1 MYNGRG
7 VGVSIDTQADEV
19 SGRTAALQ
27 TSISRD
33 PRALATWQQIRET
46 AKQVEIMMQ
55 RVMRVADEVS
65 PGAMSAYVTELSKKA
80 DQTLQQMQNQA
91 EQALNEA
98 AENVKNELKARADAG
113 EFTGPRGP
121 RGLTGED
128 GEPGAPGPQGPQGPQ
143 GEKGD
148 PGKDG
153 EPGATGPQGPQG
165 EKGDPGKDG
174 EPGATGPQGPQGE
187 KGDPGKDAPQEAV
200 LYTAQT
206 LDDAQKAQAR
216 ENIGAV
222 DAARQNILVGGET
235 GNPIAVDDAF
245 AAPLRGLTV
254 YGKSTQDGTPTPD
267 APVPI
272 VSAGDGGGITVKVT
286 GRNILDMRN
295 SGKSVTNSGVTYTR
309 NADYSFTR
317 AGTATESI
325 GNVWMAGGYLIKP
338 KADLSNVFCVLLKGV
353 KYSIKD
359 CVLLATSPAGSALVA
374 RKNFVPTQDM
384 YITGVRNENFIV
396 GKTYNDIVYPAV
408 YVGEKALQYEPYREQ
423 LLTLP
428 TPNGLPGIP
437 VKSGGNYTDST
448 GQQWVCDEIDLE
460 RGVEVLRIA
469 SFVIDAKNANDISVM
484 NPYANVN
491 VVTSARLRTP
501 QKTSSKDRTDRC
513 VFCEALPWIYNT
525 WASTVNAINY
535 VEDDRIDF
543 VIENSYLGLSEAST
557 VNERKTALV
566 KYFTD
571 NPCRVVYRIATPIE
585 IPLTPAEIASYKA
598 LTTYAP
604 DTVVRAS
611 DGAGVKLG
619 YQKDVNI
626 ATNWKPTVNQ
636 LKTDVDAKINQS
648 DALTLEEIMAST
660 GLSKKVASAE
670 AVKSIKNNV
679 GSIKSG
685 GFYSEKNK
693 GNTMPADYGGFIRIS
708 GGSWPGSYYSD
719 TYYVGVSSSSNA
731 FLGIQINGAK
741 QITWVQI

>member
-7 VGVSIDTQADEV
+7 VGVSIDKQADEV

-153 EPGATGPQGPQG
+153 EPGATGS
-165 EKGDPGKDG
+165 
-174 EPGATGPQGPQGE
+174 QGPQGE

-216 ENIGAV
+216 ENIGA
-222 DAARQNILVGGET
+222 ASAT
-235 GNPIAVDDAF
+235 
-245 AAPLRGLTV
+245 TV
-254 YGKSTQDGTPTPD
+254 
-267 APVPI
+267 
-272 VSAGDGGGITVKVT
+272 
-286 GRNILDMRN
+286 
-295 SGKSVTNSGVTYTR
+295 
-309 NADYSFTR
+309 
-317 AGTATESI
+317 
-325 GNVWMAGGYLIKP
+325 
-338 KADLSNVFCVLLKGV
+338 
-353 KYSIKD
+353 
-359 CVLLATSPAGSALVA
+359 
-374 RKNFVPTQDM
+374 
-384 YITGVRNENFIV
+384 
-396 GKTYNDIVYPAV
+396 
-408 YVGEKALQYEPYREQ
+408 
-423 LLTLP
+423 
-428 TPNGLPGIP
+428 
-437 VKSGGNYTDST
+437 
-448 GQQWVCDEIDLE
+448 
-460 RGVEVLRIA
+460 
-469 SFVIDAKNANDISVM
+469 
-484 NPYANVN
+484 
-491 VVTSARLRTP
+491 
-501 QKTSSKDRTDRC
+501 SS
-513 VFCEALPWIYNT
+513 
-525 WASTVNAINY
+525 
-535 VEDDRIDF
+535 
-543 VIENSYLGLSEAST
+543 
-557 VNERKTALV
+557 
-566 KYFTD
+566 
-571 NPCRVVYRIATPIE
+571 
-585 IPLTPAEIASYKA
+585 
-598 LTTYAP
+598 
-604 DTVVRAS
+604 
-611 DGAGVKLG
+611 
-619 YQKDVNI
+619 
-626 ATNWKPTVNQ
+626 

-660 GLSKKVASAE
+660 DLSKKVASAE

-685 GFYSEKNK
+685 GFYSEKTK

-719 TYYVGVSSSSNA
+719 TYYVGVSSSSEA

>member
-19 SGRTAALQ
+19 SGRTAALEM
-27 TSISRD
+27 SISRD

-98 AENVKNELKARADAG
+98 AENVKNELKVRADAG

-128 GEPGAPGPQGPQGPQ
+128 GEPGMPGPQGPQGPQ

-153 EPGATGPQGPQG
+153 EPGATGPQGP
-165 EKGDPGKDG
+165 K
-174 EPGATGPQGPQGE
+174 GPQGE

-216 ENIGAV
+216 ENIGA
-222 DAARQNILVGGET
+222 ASAT
-235 GNPIAVDDAF
+235 
-245 AAPLRGLTV
+245 TV
-254 YGKSTQDGTPTPD
+254 
-267 APVPI
+267 
-272 VSAGDGGGITVKVT
+272 
-286 GRNILDMRN
+286 
-295 SGKSVTNSGVTYTR
+295 
-309 NADYSFTR
+309 
-317 AGTATESI
+317 
-325 GNVWMAGGYLIKP
+325 
-338 KADLSNVFCVLLKGV
+338 
-353 KYSIKD
+353 
-359 CVLLATSPAGSALVA
+359 
-374 RKNFVPTQDM
+374 
-384 YITGVRNENFIV
+384 
-396 GKTYNDIVYPAV
+396 
-408 YVGEKALQYEPYREQ
+408 
-423 LLTLP
+423 
-428 TPNGLPGIP
+428 
-437 VKSGGNYTDST
+437 
-448 GQQWVCDEIDLE
+448 
-460 RGVEVLRIA
+460 
-469 SFVIDAKNANDISVM
+469 
-484 NPYANVN
+484 
-491 VVTSARLRTP
+491 
-501 QKTSSKDRTDRC
+501 SS
-513 VFCEALPWIYNT
+513 
-525 WASTVNAINY
+525 
-535 VEDDRIDF
+535 
-543 VIENSYLGLSEAST
+543 
-557 VNERKTALV
+557 
-566 KYFTD
+566 
-571 NPCRVVYRIATPIE
+571 
-585 IPLTPAEIASYKA
+585 
-598 LTTYAP
+598 
-604 DTVVRAS
+604 
-611 DGAGVKLG
+611 
-619 YQKDVNI
+619 
-626 ATNWKPTVNQ
+626 

-660 GLSKKVASAE
+660 DLSKKVASAE

-685 GFYSEKNK
+685 VFYSEKTK